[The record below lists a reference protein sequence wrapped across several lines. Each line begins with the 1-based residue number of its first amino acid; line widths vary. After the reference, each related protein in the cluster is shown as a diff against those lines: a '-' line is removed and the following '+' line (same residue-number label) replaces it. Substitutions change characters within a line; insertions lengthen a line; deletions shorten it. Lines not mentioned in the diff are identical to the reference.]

1 MANNHHLSQLF
12 CFSCLRYFFSPL
24 SRKSIGLT
32 AMRLY
37 LLDGDGVCTKMYI
50 WLSSCKTDFLYLVTA
65 FNSASVENENWWS

>member
-1 MANNHHLSQLF
+1 MTNNHHRFVFLVLGISFLL
-12 CFSCLRYFFSPL
+12 CPE
-24 SRKSIGLT
+24 KSIGLT

-65 FNSASVENENWWS
+65 FNSASVENENWWG